1 MTQEKIKYI
10 QIFHW
15 DYWYDV
21 YDLYEDGTISCKAV
35 EFSITEDEA
44 GEDFFFHFDFYNLPA
59 LRETIQN
66 GEYVEPEKPHY
77 EKFLS
82 QAEGL
87 YRKEYPYFIGS
98 LYYPDFFMDMSS
110 LSGKEL
116 EDGEKTIFD
125 YKSPAMSP
133 HYAVVFLG
141 EERPLTPDVLQE
153 WTENLSPILFKEKFS
168 CKIAHIPAKEE
179 ALSSYQRDFL

>member
-1 MTQEKIKYI
+1 MKQGKIKYI
-10 QIFHW
+10 QIRHW

-21 YDLYEDGTISCKAV
+21 YDLCKDGIVSCKSV

-44 GEDFFFHFDFYNLPA
+44 GEDLFFHFDFYNLPA

-66 GEYVEPEKPHY
+66 GEYIEPEEPQY

-98 LYYPDFFMDMSS
+98 LYYPHFYAGVTS
-110 LSGKEL
+110 LSSKEL
-116 EDGEKTIFD
+116 IDGEKTIFD

-133 HYAVVFLG
+133 YYAVVFLG
-141 EERPLTPDVLQE
+141 EERPLTPDILQE
-153 WTENLSPILFKEKFS
+153 WVEKLSPILFKQQFP
-168 CKIAHIPAKEE
+168 CKIASVPTKEE
-179 ALSSYQRDFL
+179 ALSHYQENFS